1 MGAVFSSLLSIL
13 DEYEQD
19 HTTNISVRENRLAR
33 LECAVSALN
42 QALPLASGV
51 SASAELRSFRQ
62 RVSSPTVSS
71 PTTWDDSP
79 TFLCH
84 MLGQFANDLGR
95 FANVLMSHLM
105 SVRQRL

>member
-13 DEYEQD
+13 DEYEQQD

-62 RVSSPTVSS
+62 RVNVS
-71 PTTWDDSP
+71 
-79 TFLCH
+79 F
-84 MLGQFANDLGR
+84 
-95 FANVLMSHLM
+95 
-105 SVRQRL
+105 RQRFDYKRTVTRSLCYPHMSLLKLFFVNNL